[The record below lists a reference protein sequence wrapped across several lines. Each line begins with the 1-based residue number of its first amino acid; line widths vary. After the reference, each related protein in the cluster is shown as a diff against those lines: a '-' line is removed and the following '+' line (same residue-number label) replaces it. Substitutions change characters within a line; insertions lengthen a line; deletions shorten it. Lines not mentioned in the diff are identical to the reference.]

1 MNHLVRLNTARFD
14 YEIVPLNQ
22 ANKLRQLA
30 TEVQARGRRLTR
42 LGIQIGQYLLEA
54 KKYLNHGQFEDWCHS
69 EAGLQPRRAQM
80 YMSLAVFA
88 MGESVAVTRLALT
101 AACRLAA
108 PSTPKQVVATV
119 LGRVERGEK
128 VTLGEIDDLL
138 QRAKNGDASVL
149 NVRSR
154 DIEASKI
161 RTLIDN
167 VGAALEPPLIEELSA
182 FFDHASPASLRMFRA
197 CLRARLAAG

>member
-182 FFDHASPASLRMFRA
+182 IFDHASPASLRMFRA